1 MNSNDSFKDN
11 QTEKMPVD
19 DYFDGI
25 EHSAFQ
31 TRKTGFDLLK
41 MMGTPLFIIGAG
53 IIVIVVLAG
62 IMLNKTGDT
71 MNIGGQEGTEIRIK
85 KMEDRLTDM
94 EKFEQKLAELENQL
108 KKLDLLQNHMDR
120 IEANLASQLNQF
132 SSKFEAA
139 MDKSA
144 KERKTPL
151 KADAKKAPVDNKQ
164 KTGSKT
170 VGKYHQVRS
179 GETLYGIGRDYN
191 VSTEELYRLNP
202 SLSRKSGIY
211 PGQKIRI
218 SEN

>member
-1 MNSNDSFKDN
+1 MISNDSFKDN
-11 QTEKMPVD
+11 QTEKVPVD

-25 EHSAFQ
+25 EHSSFQ
-31 TRKTGFDLLK
+31 KRKTGFNLLK
-41 MMGTPLFIIGAG
+41 MMGTPLFVIGAG
-53 IIVIVVLAG
+53 ILVLVLLAG
-62 IMLNKTGDT
+62 IMLNKAGDT
-71 MNIGGQEGTEIRIK
+71 MNIGEQEGTEIRIK
-85 KMEDRLTDM
+85 KLEDRLADM
-94 EKFEQKLAELENQL
+94 ETFEQKLAELENQL

-120 IEANLASQLNQF
+120 IETNLASQLNQF
-132 SSKFEAA
+132 SSKFESA

-151 KADAKKAPVDNKQ
+151 KAPVDNKQ
-164 KTGSKT
+164 KIGSKT